1 MDITDRLTELAH
13 AVADNNWSEFSMRIP
28 AEPDRD
34 ADLVLLRAAKE
45 IDRLR
50 AELAEAKRDAERLN
64 FLEAT
69 QTGVYHVT
77 ERVRVPA
84 TTTDRR
90 WVDEWRF
97 VGWSAANRDDELP
110 TVREAIDAA
119 MAGGE

>member
-1 MDITDRLTELAH
+1 MPDLA
-13 AVADNNWSEFSMRIP
+13 
-28 AEPDRD
+28 
-34 ADLVLLRAAKE
+34 E
-45 IDRLR
+45 IDALR
-50 AELAEAKRDAERLN
+50 AELADAKRDAERLN
-64 FLEAT
+64 FLEAS

-97 VGWSAANRDDELP
+97 VGWSAALRDDELP
-110 TVREAIDAA
+110 TIREAIDAA